1 MPTKKGKK
9 NFKDYTGI
17 KFSDLLMPAIMG
29 GVGSFSPAAG
39 RGVGLGLQAFR
50 TFQAGQEFGDE
61 REAKK
66 KAAEFHQSEVARLL
80 GDKKELPESPDETRH
95 FGFEGT
101 KGPNL
106 PTTDEQDE
114 ELDKAQVQGGM
125 IPGASDPAAQ
135 KFSEVAG
142 LGGPFEGGDNALVE
156 QTIGGGFQDTAERG
170 QIVREELHR
179 REQITKENQ
188 LIDDRIRFQRQLEVL
203 SGSSPTAAGYMGAQV
218 GAGGIAHQRDM
229 IRYNELDFLSA
240 RSGKERSRATAE
252 QNAIKHGYRM
262 EEIEASQGGRYVGFT
277 FKGMPA
283 TLKKSNG
290 RFYDADNKL
299 ITTERLRN
307 ELSPTEIMKS
317 LKNTQQ
323 MWESLALGKVNGAEV
338 DDEDIEKAMKLYR
351 RYYGMASGAIDS
363 AEFETMNRAAVEQ
376 GGPKAL
382 VKTPAQVQAE
392 IEAAAAAAGKVDT
405 AGGDEVNQE
414 ILAEEFLEGFKLPGI
429 PEQER

>member
-1 MPTKKGKK
+1 
-9 NFKDYTGI
+9 
-17 KFSDLLMPAIMG
+17 
-29 GVGSFSPAAG
+29 
-39 RGVGLGLQAFR
+39 
-50 TFQAGQEFGDE
+50 
-61 REAKK
+61 
-66 KAAEFHQSEVARLL
+66 
-80 GDKKELPESPDETRH
+80 
-95 FGFEGT
+95 
-101 KGPNL
+101 
-106 PTTDEQDE
+106 
-114 ELDKAQVQGGM
+114 
-125 IPGASDPAAQ
+125 
-135 KFSEVAG
+135 
-142 LGGPFEGGDNALVE
+142 
-156 QTIGGGFQDTAERG
+156 
-170 QIVREELHR
+170 
-179 REQITKENQ
+179 
-188 LIDDRIRFQRQLEVL
+188 
-203 SGSSPTAAGYMGAQV
+203 
-218 GAGGIAHQRDM
+218 
-229 IRYNELDFLSA
+229 LSA
-240 RSGKERSRATAE
+240 RSGKERARATAE